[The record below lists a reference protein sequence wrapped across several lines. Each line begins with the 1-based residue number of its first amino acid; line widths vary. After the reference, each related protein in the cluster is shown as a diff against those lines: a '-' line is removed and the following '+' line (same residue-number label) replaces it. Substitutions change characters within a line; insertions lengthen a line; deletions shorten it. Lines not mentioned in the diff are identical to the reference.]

1 MTRNPETTLL
11 WRNGRRAKCRSC
23 NQPPHGGHIRRY
35 DSTPSPDGPSLAE
48 LGMGVAV
55 LLVWF
60 VAIFWALP
68 ILATAVMR

>member
-1 MTRNPETTLL
+1 M
-11 WRNGRRAKCRSC
+11 
-23 NQPPHGGHIRRY
+23 PPHGGHIRQYR
-35 DSTPSPDGPSLAE
+35 SIPSPDGPSLLE